1 MSESQDRLMLPWTSD
16 GKESLRFKSI
26 LVILFLVF
34 FILSVWIPSISLP
47 EKDRKTL
54 EKLPPQLAKL
64 VQKTKPL
71 IPVKKVEPK
80 KKEIKEIKEKV
91 EKKVEPKKE
100 KPKVKPKKQEPVKI
114 RKPKPQT
121 QVKAPEQKLK
131 INAARKVAKKS
142 GLLAL
147 QDDLADLRS
156 TVDMST
162 LNRQVAPRRA
172 KTIAAKATSGV
183 GSQQIL
189 ARSSGIKTD
198 TLSAPAET
206 VALAVIA
213 GAELDATLDEQALAR
228 AEAEAASRIKYRS
241 EKSINLI
248 VERLKGS
255 LISLYNRERRKD
267 PFLEGLLVV
276 EVVIEPSGSVSSCR
290 VISSELNHERLEKK
304 MVNRIYLTDFGAEDV
319 VKTTKNIPLVFKF

>member
-1 MSESQDRLMLPWTSD
+1 MSESQDRLMLPWTSE

-26 LVILFLVF
+26 LVILFLLLLV
-34 FILSVWIPSISLP
+34 LSVWIPSITLP

-64 VQKTKPL
+64 VKKVEAPK
-71 IPVKKVEPK
+71 PVKK
-80 KKEIKEIKEKV
+80 I
-91 EKKVEPKKE
+91 EPKKE
-100 KPKVKPKKQEPVKI
+100 EIKKKIEKKAEPKKDKPKVKPKKKEPVKI
-114 RKPKPQT
+114 RKQKPQLLP
-121 QVKAPEQKLK
+121 KKPEQKRK
-131 INAARKVAKKS
+131 VKAAREVAKKS

-156 TVDMST
+156 TVDMSA
-162 LNRQVAPRRA
+162 LNKKTAPRTA
-172 KTIAAKATSGV
+172 KTIAAKATG
-183 GSQQIL
+183 GMDSQKVL

-198 TLSAPAET
+198 TLAAPAET
-206 VALAVIA
+206 VALTALA
-213 GAELDATLDEQALAR
+213 GVELEETLDEQALAK

-255 LISLYNRERRKD
+255 LITLYNRERRKD

-290 VISSELNHERLEKK
+290 AISSELNHEALEKK
-304 MVNRIYLTDFGAEDV
+304 MVSRIYLTDFGAEDV
-319 VKTTKNIPLVFKF
+319 VQTTKNIPFTFKI